1 MTYRVPI
8 AMIKKIISSSFLVL
22 FASTT
27 NLSIIAPANAQL
39 QKCQDAQGKWHYG
52 NDLRDVCKN
61 EDNIKSVRSNVKSPA
76 SSQGASASDQELA
89 RLELKVLETNEYLT
103 SDLQKL
109 LSPYK
114 SKQEVE
120 QRFERLKS
128 TNTEEI
134 TKKEDLIEGLKQK
147 EIILKAGESAS
158 NPQNSVQL
166 SDTRQRI
173 KSAEA
178 ELAELQTKSGQIDQR
193 RAKML
198 KIYDQFNDKFGPDA
212 KS

>member
-1 MTYRVPI
+1 MTYRALT

-27 NLSIIAPANAQL
+27 NLSVIAPANAQL

-52 NDLRDVCKN
+52 NDLRGVCKN